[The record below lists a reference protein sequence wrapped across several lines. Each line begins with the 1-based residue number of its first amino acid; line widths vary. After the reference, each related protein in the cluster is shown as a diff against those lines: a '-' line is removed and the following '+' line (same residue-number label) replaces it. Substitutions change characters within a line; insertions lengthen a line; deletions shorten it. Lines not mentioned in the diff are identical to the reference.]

1 MKTSHLVLFAALL
14 LPVSEIFAARICD
27 KDKKGDAADC
37 ISALRASHDK
47 NGGKKLFVKDFD
59 EICQTNSKF
68 KCTKVTVMGDLG
80 KTEREYM
87 ADPDHKKA
95 TIFKVDYEEGKY
107 LFLFEKK

>member
-1 MKTSHLVLFAALL
+1 MKSFQLVLSAALL
-14 LPVSEIFAARICD
+14 FTVSESFAARLCD
-27 KDKKGDAADC
+27 KDKKGDVADC
-37 ISALRASHDK
+37 VSALRASHDQ
-47 NGGKKLFVKDFD
+47 NGGKKQFVKDFD

-80 KTEREYM
+80 KTEREY
-87 ADPDHKKA
+87 AGDPDHKKA